1 VTEDD
6 SGLRLFIMNEN
17 LLFNVAQLLREPVGS
32 SRSGRIVAD
41 LRRIA
46 PDLVRGESD
55 LEAEVSGEVRL
66 ASTQVGVLV
75 QGDLRGSAPMACVR
89 CLEPVQTP
97 LAFRIEETF
106 VPTVDILTG
115 RPLDVEEED
124 RALWIDEHHVLDLE
138 EVVRQ
143 EAILAAPLH
152 VLCRTECRGL
162 CPTCGQ
168 NLNEGPCDCRPE
180 PDPRWS
186 ALLDLLQQ

>member
-55 LEAEVSGEVRL
+55 LEAEVSGEVKL

-106 VPTVDILTG
+106 VPTVDIVTG